1 MSNTINITQSSVPTV
16 GNCLPTPA
24 SKPSPEVSAPQV
36 KEEIGKVA
44 QATFAIKS
52 QVSSDMQR
60 IQLSME
66 EAVQK
71 LNDLMKNS
79 GRNLNIGIDKAL
91 GGPVVVVRSESGD
104 LVRQIPNETVIK
116 IAHSIEEFKGWLH
129 DQKV

>member
-1 MSNTINITQSSVPTV
+1 MTNTINIGQPRASMEGFPGKSATAKASVE
-16 GNCLPTPA
+16 A
-24 SKPSPEVSAPQV
+24 SAPQAQV
-36 KEEIGKVA
+36 EIKKVA
-44 QATFAIKS
+44 QETFAIKS

-79 GRNLNIGIDKAL
+79 GRNLNIGMDKAL

-104 LVRQIPNETVIK
+104 LVRQIPNETVVR

>member
-1 MSNTINITQSSVPTV
+1 MSNTVNTSQISPPFVAN
-16 GNCLPTPA
+16 GLPTSA
-24 SKPSPEVSAPQV
+24 AKPSLEVNAPQAQ
-36 KEEIGKVA
+36 EEIRKVA
-44 QATFAIKS
+44 QATYAIKT